1 MNQKMKSDVLH
12 DKLIAEVKRK
22 LPPGANMAA
31 TLSDFLCIG
40 KEAIY
45 RRLRGEVPFTFNEV
59 ARIAAKLPISL
70 NDIVESSV
78 SDGALFRLYDI
89 RFLNHRE
96 YDHAHSDRCI
106 QALKAVE
113 NDPHSEIGSSS
124 NIIPQHLL
132 IPYETL
138 ARFARFKW
146 HYQHCPHEPSIPL
159 HEMVISERVK
169 QSELDYVHGLNNIKT
184 VTYIWDS
191 MIFQYMV
198 NDIKYFIRIGLI
210 REEEIGKL
218 KDELLQLIDD
228 IEEIAVN
235 GLNSYGNKVHIYISS
250 TNFET
255 TYTYAQG
262 CSVKLSMIRVFTLNT
277 LTSTDEKMFDMLKK
291 WILSLR
297 RLSVLISEC
306 GEMHRI
312 QFFRKQRELV
322 KAI

>member
-1 MNQKMKSDVLH
+1 MKSDVLH
-12 DKLIAEVKRK
+12 DNLIAEVKRK
-22 LPPGANMAA
+22 LPPGTNMAA
-31 TLSDFLCIG
+31 TLSDILCLG
-40 KEAIY
+40 KEAVY

-59 ARIAAKLPISL
+59 ARISSQLGISL

-78 SDGALFRLYDI
+78 SDGALFRLFNI

-96 YDHAHSDRCI
+96 YDYAHNETCI
-106 QALKAVE
+106 DALKAVE
-113 NDPHSEIGSSS
+113 NDPRSELGSSS
-124 NIIPQHLL
+124 NTLPQHLL

-138 ARFARFKW
+138 GRFARFKW
-146 HYQHCPHEPSIPL
+146 HYQQCYNEPSIPL
-159 HEMVISERVK
+159 HEVVVPERVK
-169 QSELDYVHGLNNIKT
+169 QSELDYVHGINSIKT

-198 NDIKYFIRIGLI
+198 NDIKYFMRIGLI
-210 REEEIGKL
+210 REKEVQKL
-218 KDELLQLIDD
+218 KEELLQLIDD
-228 IEEIAVN
+228 IEEIAVEGVN
-235 GLNSYGNKVHIYISS
+235 AYGNKVHIYIAN

-262 CSVKLSMIRVFTLNT
+262 YSRKLSFIRVFTLNT
-277 LTSTDEKMFDMLKK
+277 VTSTDEKMFDLLKK

-322 KAI
+322 GTI